1 MKILV
6 PIKRVIDYNIKVR
19 VKKDNSDVDLS
30 NTKMGVNPEGSPRIY
45 FHVPPVHAASTMELY
60 HLSAAFHCRIVNR
73 IRQATALS
81 PR

>member
-30 NTKMGVNPEGSPRIY
+30 NTKMGVNPEGSPRI
-45 FHVPPVHAASTMELY
+45 
-60 HLSAAFHCRIVNR
+60 
-73 IRQATALS
+73 
-81 PR
+81 